1 MMWGSSMS
9 AHRRNVTPM
18 LLSPRCGAKTREG
31 SDCRSP
37 AVIGKRRCRMHG
49 GSTGSGAPTGNQN
62 SVKHGL
68 YTKEKREERRE
79 MIHLWREAQN
89 YINDSRAKKRN

>member
-1 MMWGSSMS
+1 
-9 AHRRNVTPM
+9 
-18 LLSPRCGAKTREG
+18 
-31 SDCRSP
+31 
-37 AVIGKRRCRMHG
+37 MHG

-62 SVKHGL
+62 SVKHGF

-89 YINDSRAKKRN
+89 YINNSRAKKRTLSLSRVPVLCPRTIALTKSE

>member
-1 MMWGSSMS
+1 
-9 AHRRNVTPM
+9 
-18 LLSPRCGAKTREG
+18 
-31 SDCRSP
+31 
-37 AVIGKRRCRMHG
+37 MHG